1 MEGKPHQ
8 QLKQIARSMGREVD
22 ITKHCPKY
30 SRGPEVI
37 NRDSQPI
44 IFLDAN
50 GKRLGSV
57 DKEVNHE

>member
-1 MEGKPHQ
+1 MEGKRHHE
-8 QLKQIARSMGREVD
+8 LKQIARSMGREVD
-22 ITKHCPKY
+22 ITKHCLEY
-30 SRGPEVI
+30 SRGPEGV
-37 NRDSQPI
+37 NRDLQHI